1 MNLFDFVFALCHRQ
15 PNVTELV
22 ARLERDL
29 SSQDAKCSSFIQEV
43 ESLSVMFGD
52 LEAENA
58 RLVRLMTEKESV
70 LSKVMSE
77 KLRGR
82 QQLATMKEEARSLA
96 QGREI
101 DQEKMKNLAGQVSA
115 SKRAASEAASAASKA
130 SEEVRLLSQQVGEQR
145 KIAEDALV
153 SMRAAQSEKDAMRM
167 ERDAAVSRAEQLQV
181 GEHVERFEVKRLLE
195 EKERLTREL
204 SEASQ
209 ALQRAQRG
217 AASSVGHSSDVNRDE
232 IIQELMKKLHC
243 SVVTHEPKEVA
254 LTRCGHMMSRQCVS
268 QLIAGRSR
276 KCPLCG
282 IAFSES
288 DVLNVYLD

>member
-1 MNLFDFVFALCHRQ
+1 
-15 PNVTELV
+15 
-22 ARLERDL
+22 
-29 SSQDAKCSSFIQEV
+29 
-43 ESLSVMFGD
+43 MFGD

-115 SKRAASEAASAASKA
+115 SKRAASEAANAVNKA
-130 SEEVRLLSQQVGEQR
+130 SEEVRLLSQQLGEQR

-153 SMRAAQSEKDAMRM
+153 ALRAAQSEKDAMRT
-167 ERDAAVSRAEQLQV
+167 ELDVALSRAEQLQV
-181 GEHVERFEVKRLLE
+181 EEHVERFEVKRLSE
-195 EKERLTREL
+195 EKERVTREL
-204 SEASQ
+204 AEASK

-217 AASSVGHSSDVNRDE
+217 AGNGGHPSDVNRDE

-243 SVVTHEPKEVA
+243 SVVTHELKEVA
-254 LTRCGHMMSRQCVS
+254 LTRCGHLMSRQCVS

-288 DVLNVYLD
+288 EILNVYLD